1 MEIFSYKFLSQNLKN
16 DLRYVVTYRVAGLI
30 FSTALYLFNEIHW
43 NVLIY
48 ALILSAFLKL
58 TPIKDFVLAYKKKR
72 RNLWNDLIYSN
83 WNTSFLNFK
92 ST

>member
-58 TPIKDFVLAYKKKR
+58 TPIKDFVLAYKK
-72 RNLWNDLIYSN
+72 NGGIYGM
-83 WNTSFLNFK
+83 TSYIVTGTLLF
-92 ST
+92 